1 MSNFKAVDPKEIAG
15 NAISLFDDGWALL
28 TAGTADKY
36 NTMTISCGEMGCLW
50 NLPVCTVFVRPCRY
64 TYGFLQESSR
74 FTLSLFDPQSC
85 RKELTAMGTVSG
97 RDMAK
102 MTKSGLTPFS
112 PEAGLTAYSEAKAV
126 LVLKKLYDHQFDA
139 SHLPQEIKDRS
150 YKGVAGDDLHRLYI
164 CQIEKAYIKE

>member
-36 NTMTISCGEMGCLW
+36 NAMTISWGEMGCLW

-64 TYGFLQESSR
+64 TYGFLQESSK
-74 FTLSLFDPQSC
+74 FTVSLFDPRSC

-97 RDMAK
+97 REMD
-102 MTKSGLTPFS
+102 
-112 PEAGLTAYSEAKAV
+112 KAV

-150 YKGVAGDDLHRLYI
+150 YKGVADDDLHRLYI
-164 CQIEKAYIKE
+164 CKIEKAYIKE